1 MCCWGITGSL
11 CPSST
16 TNWGSVWW
24 VTGGR
29 MSSLDLPIG
38 WYVQISCECV
48 CVLSTYLHM
57 KHLNQSL
64 GDLFAQPKAAGVFMP
79 GLPTP
84 TQATLG
90 SPPVSALRDSYQ
102 NRGKGHGHGTQ
113 VSIPSTENLQEPLEH
128 DGVGD
133 GYNSQAG
140 NRFVDPP
147 TPPMLQPVVTPTG
160 TPNGTPIARPKVGP
174 KAPPAPPALVQP
186 APKNGQPQHSQPANP
201 PSIYENGVYWKLLGW
216 IYALA
221 CFVTSL
227 PILNLGSLSGICK
240 AQKIFWASEWKELCQ
255 QRGVGD
261 VQRQIQKNHSS
272 NIFFFGI
279 N

>member
-1 MCCWGITGSL
+1 
-11 CPSST
+11 
-16 TNWGSVWW
+16 
-24 VTGGR
+24 
-29 MSSLDLPIG
+29 
-38 WYVQISCECV
+38 
-48 CVLSTYLHM
+48 M

-113 VSIPSTENLQEPLEH
+113 VSIPSTETLQEPLEH

-201 PSIYENGVYWKLLGW
+201 PSIYENGVYWKLLG
-216 IYALA
+216 
-221 CFVTSL
+221 
-227 PILNLGSLSGICK
+227 
-240 AQKIFWASEWKELCQ
+240 
-255 QRGVGD
+255 
-261 VQRQIQKNHSS
+261 
-272 NIFFFGI
+272 
-279 N
+279 